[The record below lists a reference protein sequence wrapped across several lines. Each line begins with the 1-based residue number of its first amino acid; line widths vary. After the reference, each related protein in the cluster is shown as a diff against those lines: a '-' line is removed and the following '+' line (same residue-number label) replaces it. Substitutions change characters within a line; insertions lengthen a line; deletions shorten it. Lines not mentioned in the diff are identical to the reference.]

1 MSKVIKQMEMDS
13 LKSTFKD
20 VRDLVVMSVNG
31 VDCQSDNKMR
41 LSLRKKNIR
50 LQVVKNSLARQVFN
64 DIGLKIGSD
73 SPYWGGSTVMAWG
86 ANSVAE
92 LSRTLDA
99 EVQDLVK
106 KNPKLK
112 DRVKFKGAIAEGQ
125 TITFQQAKDM
135 PTRAEAIGTII
146 GMILSPGSQIASQL
160 VGPASQV
167 ASQIEQ
173 KTKEGAAPA
182 A

>member
-1 MSKVIKQMEMDS
+1 MSKGIKQLEMDS
-13 LKSTFKD
+13 LKSTFRD

-31 VDCQSDNKMR
+31 VDCRTDNRMR

-50 LQVVKNSLARQVFN
+50 LQVVKNSLAKQVFN
-64 DIGLKIGSD
+64 EIGLNVGSD
-73 SPYWGGSTVMAWG
+73 SPYWSGSTIMAWG
-86 ANSVAE
+86 ATSVAE
-92 LSRTLDA
+92 LSRSLDA
-99 EVQDLVK
+99 EVADLVK

-112 DRVKFKGAIAEGQ
+112 DCVRFKGAVAEGQ
-125 TITFQQAKDM
+125 PVTFQQAKDM
-135 PTRAEAIGTII
+135 PTRAEAIGTIV

-173 KTKEGAAPA
+173 KTKEQTPA
-182 A
+182 